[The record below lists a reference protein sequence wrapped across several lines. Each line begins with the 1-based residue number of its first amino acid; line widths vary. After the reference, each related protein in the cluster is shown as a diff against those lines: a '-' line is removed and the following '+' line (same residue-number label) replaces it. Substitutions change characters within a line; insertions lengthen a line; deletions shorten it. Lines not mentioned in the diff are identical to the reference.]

1 MKRIKPVSWEKIVEK
16 IDFAFQ
22 PIVNIHTGVCYGYEA
37 LLRNHQSCG
46 FDGIDAL
53 FDQAYAENVLC
64 RVDRRL
70 LHKTIEKFV
79 QLPWNET
86 VRLFY
91 NLDNRTMGV
100 KDHDSEKIL
109 NLLEE
114 FYLDKSALC
123 FEISERHEL
132 ANPETM
138 LSSLM
143 HYRQQGFK
151 IAVDDFG
158 TGFSG
163 LKLLYYTE
171 PDFVKI
177 DRFFIA
183 EISLD
188 QKKKLFVSSIVNIVH
203 LLGGIVIAEGV
214 ETKEEYF
221 SCRDIGCD
229 LIQGYLVQHP
239 RTELRELKQRYTHI
253 EDLAHLD
260 RRMHSKP
267 DSKLIRTEMEYIEP
281 VMTNSAIFEVFKR
294 FRKDKARSIYPVIN
308 QNKEPV
314 GVVRE
319 ENFKDYTY
327 SPFGREL
334 LQNPSFGKTI
344 DKFISK
350 FPIADIHTPIEKVL
364 TIHSQ
369 NKNLEGILIAD
380 SLKYAGFLSAQSLL
394 NIINEKNLAVARD
407 QNPLSKLPG
416 NVLIHEYVSNVLNSR
431 DKDHILA
438 YFDFDYFKPYNDKY
452 GFRHGDR
459 MIILFAEM
467 LKKYCETDNCY
478 VGHIGGD
485 DFFMGIQDMNVLEAV
500 RKVRAIQSQF
510 KNDAESFYDP
520 ETIRT
525 GHIVS
530 KDRDGNQR
538 SFPLMT
544 VSAVLLVLPQKRLKI
559 YSSEAISNVIA
570 VLKKSAKDSP
580 KRFCIASIDEFEE
593 KPSNVRRVGYRG
605 ETVRRLSV

>member
-1 MKRIKPVSWEKIVEK
+1 MKRIKPVSWERIVEK

-46 FDGIDAL
+46 FDGIGAL
-53 FDQAYAENVLC
+53 FDQAYAENALC
-64 RVDRRL
+64 RVDHQL
-70 LHKTIEKFV
+70 LHKTIKKFV
-79 QLPWNET
+79 ELPWNEN

-100 KDHDSEKIL
+100 KGHDSKKLL
-109 NLLEE
+109 NLLER
-114 FYLDKSALC
+114 FYLDKGALC

-132 ANPETM
+132 AKPNTM

-203 LLGGIVIAEGV
+203 LLGGLVIAEGV

-239 RTELRELKQRYTHI
+239 QTEPRQLKQRYTHI
-253 EDLAHLD
+253 EDLARLD

-267 DSKLIRTEMEYIEP
+267 DSKLIRTEMDYIEP

-308 QNKEPV
+308 QNEEPV
-314 GVVRE
+314 GVIRE

-334 LQNPSFGKTI
+334 LQNPSFGKTV

-364 TIHSQ
+364 GIHSQ
-369 NKNLEGILIAD
+369 NRNLEGILIAD
-380 SLKYAGFLSAQSLL
+380 SLKYVGFLSAQSLL

-407 QNPLSKLPG
+407 QNPLSRLPG
-416 NVLIHEYVSNVLNSR
+416 NVLIHEYVSNILNSR
-431 DKDHILA
+431 DKDHILV
-438 YFDFDYFKPYNDKY
+438 YFDFDNFKPYNDKY

-467 LKKYCETDNCY
+467 LKKHFETDNCY

-485 DFFMGIQDMNVLEAV
+485 DFFMGIQDMNVMEAV

-525 GHIVS
+525 GHIIS

-538 SFPLMT
+538 SFPMMT
-544 VSAVLLVLPQKRLKI
+544 VSAVLLVLRKNRLKI
-559 YSSEAISNVIA
+559 YSSEAISNIIA
-570 VLKKSAKDSP
+570 FLKKSAKDSP

-593 KPSNVRRVGYRG
+593 KPSNVRRVGNRN
-605 ETVRRLSV
+605 ETLRRLSV